1 MPKISKEKN
10 KGTDKEKVTKIS
22 KITKSLSEKTKTN
35 KKTEKNEKKSTKKA
49 TSRTSKKTSTQKN
62 IKDTK
67 DTKTLTKKTSKNVA
81 TTTKKVSTYT
91 EYYDLPFRYNK
102 TLVTILA
109 QTPNMLFIYWDI
121 SDEDRNAYIQK
132 YGQNFFNDTRPYLI
146 ITNTTMNYSF
156 EVEINDFA
164 NSWYL
169 HINDANCKYTIEL
182 VRKFITNSVETPN
195 ENSTDTNKFEPY
207 YTNQYVSITFS
218 NQLETPN
225 NHIKIF
231 ILYHFYKT
239 LAKYTKFLTFIK
251 KYIIQILYL
260 MKLSLIY
267 HHHLEKE

>member
-1 MPKISKEKN
+1 
-10 KGTDKEKVTKIS
+10 
-22 KITKSLSEKTKTN
+22 
-35 KKTEKNEKKSTKKA
+35 
-49 TSRTSKKTSTQKN
+49 
-62 IKDTK
+62 
-67 DTKTLTKKTSKNVA
+67 
-81 TTTKKVSTYT
+81 
-91 EYYDLPFRYNK
+91 
-102 TLVTILA
+102 
-109 QTPNMLFIYWDI
+109 MLFIYWDI

-225 NHIKIF
+225 NHILFNELKDTVFFKNVKTNVVEEKNIYSLSFLQNIGKIYK
-231 ILYHFYKT
+231 ISDFYKKIYNT
-239 LAKYTKFLTFIK
+239 DLISDEIKFNLPSSPRKGVIR
-251 KYIIQILYL
+251 
-260 MKLSLIY
+260 
-267 HHHLEKE
+267 